1 MTTCQHKPVTIFFGQ
16 LLTISECYSQNSD
29 NFLSLSIYIYVCI
42 RVLIC
47 TVCSVSQILDQVQNI
62 HVFVK
67 LSKIIRGLGSFFTF
81 KINFLN
87 HLWAS
92 GLLTNITALLILE
105 SK

>member
-1 MTTCQHKPVTIFFGQ
+1 MYRALYYGKIETQT
-16 LLTISECYSQNSD
+16 YY
-29 NFLSLSIYIYVCI
+29 IYIYICAYVYLYAQF
-42 RVLIC
+42 VL
-47 TVCSVSQILDQVQNI
+47 CSVSQILDQVQNI
-62 HVFVK
+62 HVFIK

-92 GLLTNITALLILE
+92 GLLTNITTLLILE